1 MTLDAMLERVEL
13 GSRRLLERG
22 MKGCAAAKARLHG
35 SLGWLTPVEYEQ
47 DHYAASAESRNPHEG
62 GRETVTPHPALPQPL
77 HHIRMDEATPEPA

>member
-47 DHYAASAESRNPHEG
+47 DHYAALSRE
-62 GRETVTPHPALPQPL
+62 PQP
-77 HHIRMDEATPEPA
+77 A